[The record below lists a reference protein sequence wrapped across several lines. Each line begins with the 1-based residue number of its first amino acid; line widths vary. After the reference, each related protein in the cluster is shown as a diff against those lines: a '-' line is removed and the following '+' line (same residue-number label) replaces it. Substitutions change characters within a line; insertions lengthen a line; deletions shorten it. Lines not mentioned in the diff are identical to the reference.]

1 MTNNRHLTIW
11 RGLLSKLADK
21 TDKQAM
27 LLLLE
32 DNYFARY

>member
-1 MTNNRHLTIW
+1 MTNNQHLTIW

-27 LLLLE
+27 L
-32 DNYFARY
+32 FVA

>member
-1 MTNNRHLTIW
+1 MTNNQNLTIW

-27 LLLLE
+27 L
-32 DNYFARY
+32 FVA